1 MANTNILIKRSSSIG
16 RPGSLLAGEL
26 AYSYASN
33 TIFIG
38 SPTGNG
44 VVNVGG
50 QYYTSQVDN
59 ATDAATGLTLV
70 RRDAAGNA
78 SFNYITANL
87 IGTIDGN
94 ANSATQLQT
103 ARDFSIDGGDIT
115 ASAISF
121 NGTGDVVLNASLDAV
136 PGLSAGSYGSTTSIP
151 VITVG
156 ANGRV
161 LAISTDTISTQFEVE
176 GDTGTTTI
184 EGGETFYMIGGDGI
198 TSEVTAN
205 TVTFDV
211 DNTVI
216 RTLASVGPQTIDT
229 DLTITG
235 NVNITGNVISHGSDD
250 LIINDPIILLANNNT
265 ADVVD
270 IGFIGHYVE
279 SGNTLHTGLVR
290 HAATDS
296 YYLFKDYL
304 PHIIDQNNILNIA
317 DPTMVV
323 SALYANL
330 VSKSSEIDKI
340 SSSTGI
346 VTVDDD
352 LTVNGDLIVSDDIQS
367 DTVQANTIYVANR
380 IFGDTTNNTL
390 LLAPSVNYGPGV
402 NDQYI
407 ILDPTLPN
415 HIHLRA
421 GGTID
426 ASSAEL
432 YLGGEQTNV
441 QVSDGAKEVY
451 IRANNAHVWTF
462 GDNGT
467 LEAAGKIL
475 ATQGAGTAGGY
486 SFSGT
491 EGDNDSGMFSNAD
504 GNVHFYADST
514 DVAYFTPA
522 EFVISRPAYLTTITA
537 NTLALNNA
545 LTVPNG
551 GTGVTSFTSGQIV
564 IGSGVNGLTQ
574 IANSSVAVGQTFGS
588 ASSVAA
594 FETDVYGRVVAVSN
608 TSIAIDASAIT
619 SGTLPIARGGTNGTS
634 FTDNQI
640 TYFDGTKI
648 ASLANTTYTQT
659 GTLTSN
665 NTITSITVDGF
676 GRFTAATVGAISGL
690 TVEQGGTGLST
701 ITQNGITYGNGTGV
715 VGVTAAAG
723 GADQTWSNQ
732 ILTVTNAGVPVWST
746 ALDGGVF

>member
-1 MANTNILIKRSSSIG
+1 MANTNILIKRSETVG
-16 RPGSLLAGEL
+16 VPGSLLAGEL
-26 AYSYASN
+26 AYSYSSN

-50 QYYTSQVDN
+50 QFYTAQVDN
-59 ATDAATGLTLV
+59 ATDAATGSTLV
-70 RRDAAGNA
+70 KRDATGNA
-78 SFNYITANL
+78 SFNYVFANVVGE
-87 IGTIDGN
+87 IEGN

-103 ARDFSIDGGDIT
+103 ARNFSIDGTDIT
-115 ASAISF
+115 AASVSF

-198 TSEVTAN
+198 TSAVTAN
-205 TVTFDV
+205 TATFNV

-279 SGNTLHTGLVR
+279 SGNTLHTGLIR

-346 VTVDDD
+346 VTVDDN

-407 ILDPTLPN
+407 ILDPTTPN
-415 HIHLRA
+415 HIHVRA

-462 GDNGT
+462 EHDGVLNLPGTITSSTGIVTVDDNLTVTGNLVVTGD
-467 LEAAGKIL
+467 I
-475 ATQGAGTAGGY
+475 
-486 SFSGT
+486 
-491 EGDNDSGMFSNAD
+491 
-504 GNVHFYADST
+504 
-514 DVAYFTPA
+514 
-522 EFVISRPAYLTTITA
+522 VIDDLQVDTITA
-537 NTLALNNA
+537 NTLTLTNA

-564 IGSGVNGLTQ
+564 IGSGINGLTQ
-574 IANSSVAVGQTFGS
+574 IANSAVAVGQTFGS

-608 TSIAIDASAIT
+608 TSIAIDAAAIT

-665 NTITSITVDGF
+665 NTITSITVDGY

-690 TVEQGGTGLST
+690 TVDQGGTGLST
-701 ITQNGITYGNGTGV
+701 ITQNGITYGNGTGA
-715 VGVTAAAG
+715 VGVTASAG
-723 GADQTWSNQ
+723 TADQTWSNQ
-732 ILTVTNAGVPVWST
+732 ILTVTNAGVPVWTT
-746 ALDGGVF
+746 ALDGGQF